1 MHCIVGY
8 ELIDNFAAALSAARK
23 PAQVHLE
30 KTFLL
35 PASVIRILGR
45 QGGREEAQAFLPP
58 SGPQAIREN

>member
-8 ELIDNFAAALSAARK
+8 ELIDNFAATLSAARK
-23 PAQVHLE
+23 PAQVRLE

-45 QGGREEAQAFLPP
+45 QGRERRP
-58 SGPQAIREN
+58 SLLTSLRPQAIREN